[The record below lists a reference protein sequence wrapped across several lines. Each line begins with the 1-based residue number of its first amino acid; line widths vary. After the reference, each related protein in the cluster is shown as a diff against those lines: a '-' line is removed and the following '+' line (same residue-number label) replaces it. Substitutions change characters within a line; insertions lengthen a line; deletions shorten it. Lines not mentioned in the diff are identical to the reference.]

1 MFVLITCVFILFGLK
16 ERKFTILFSS
26 SSRNL
31 VSFPLSHFL
40 FWANGDC
47 FYFLFLSISWYTF
60 HLHNLAGDLE
70 RWKKPQILVRCE
82 IFMDALHLSLCLALF
97 NFLPLMWSYV
107 CSIRVPRIT
116 LPFSLL
122 LIILAGSI
130 CLLCIL
136 SSIWW
141 DWSFYFFFFW
151 DGPARQTYPT
161 AGILCYDKTSQCCIC
176 TVICA
181 SFVFSVR
188 ALRSI
193 NLDCCGCSIWPPFFF
208 FNQF

>member
-70 RWKKPQILVRCE
+70 RWKKPQILLPCE

-97 NFLPLMWSYV
+97 NFLPLIWSYV

-141 DWSFYFFFFW
+141 DWSFYFFFFFGMVLPDKHIQRQGSYAMTKLPNVAYVQW
-151 DGPARQTYPT
+151 FVQVLSFQSELSGPLIWT
-161 AGILCYDKTSQCCIC
+161 AVVVLYDH
-176 TVICA
+176 
-181 SFVFSVR
+181 
-188 ALRSI
+188 L
-193 NLDCCGCSIWPPFFF
+193 FFF
-208 FNQF
+208 

>member
-141 DWSFYFFFFW
+141 DWSFYFFFFFFGMVLPDKHIQRQGSYAVTKLPNVAYVQW
-151 DGPARQTYPT
+151 FVQVLSFQSELSGPLIWT
-161 AGILCYDKTSQCCIC
+161 AVVVLYDHI
-176 TVICA
+176 
-181 SFVFSVR
+181 
-188 ALRSI
+188 
-193 NLDCCGCSIWPPFFF
+193 FFF
-208 FNQF
+208 

>member
-70 RWKKPQILVRCE
+70 RWKKPQILLPCE

-97 NFLPLMWSYV
+97 NFLPLIWSYV

-141 DWSFYFFFFW
+141 DWSFYFFFFLGW
-151 DGPARQTYPT
+151 SCQTNISNGRDPMLWQNFPMLHMYSD
-161 AGILCYDKTSQCCIC
+161 LCKFCLFSQSSQ
-176 TVICA
+176 VH
-181 SFVFSVR
+181 
-188 ALRSI
+188 
-193 NLDCCGCSIWPPFFF
+193 
-208 FNQF
+208 